1 MLKKYIVLFLAALML
16 LHFTAPGV
24 DAARLV
30 RVPTAWVDEFETFLM
45 WYAKE
50 KKWDREAG
58 LDIEINQY
66 NSGAE
71 ILNAHSTGAWVYA
84 GMGTIPT
91 ILGNMRHNVVAM
103 AIGVDEAAANGVVV
117 PADSPIAKVRGWNKE
132 YPNVLGSPDTVRGK
146 TFVLTDISS
155 AHYVLSSWLKVL
167 GLQDS
172 DISIRD
178 MAQGLVVAS
187 LENHIGDGAA
197 LWAPQLYLA
206 LDKGGVLAADLK
218 SCGKESYT
226 YLVAD
231 AEYAKAN
238 PEITAK
244 FLTVYFRAVDDYM
257 SKSPETFLQDY
268 RRFYLEWAGKDYDEE
283 LLRRDIKSHQVLP
296 LAEQQSFFDET
307 NGRSGA
313 QKDIEDVARF
323 FGSMGRLSKD
333 EMSRVS
339 TASYATGKYIKLV
352 PPNLKLKK

>member
-1 MLKKYIVLFLAALML
+1 MLKKYTVLFLAALML
-16 LHFTAPGV
+16 LHFTAHE
-24 DAARLV
+24 ATANRLV

-50 KKWDREAG
+50 NKWDKEAG
-58 LDIEINQY
+58 LDIEIQQY
-66 NSGAE
+66 GSGAE
-71 ILNAHSTGAWVYA
+71 ILNALPTGAWVYA
-84 GMGTIPT
+84 GMGTIPA
-91 ILGNMRHNVVAM
+91 IIGNMRDNVVAI
-103 AIGVDEAAANGVVV
+103 AIGVDEATANGVVV
-117 PADSPIAKVRGWNKE
+117 PADSPIAAVKGWNKE
-132 YPNVLGSPDTVRGK
+132 YPDVLGSPDTVRGK

-167 GLQDS
+167 GLQDG

-178 MAQGLVVAS
+178 MAQGMVVAS

-231 AEYAKAN
+231 TAYANAN

-244 FLTVYFRAVDDYM
+244 FLTVYFRAVDDYL
-257 SKSPETFLQDY
+257 SKSPEVFLKDY
-268 RRFYLEWAGKDYDEE
+268 RRFYLEWAGKDYDED
-283 LLRRDIKSHQVLP
+283 LLRRDMKSHKMLT
-296 LAEQQSFFDET
+296 LTEQQSLFDEI
-307 NGRSGA
+307 NGRSET
-313 QKDIEDVARF
+313 QKDIEAVARF
-323 FGSMGRLSKD
+323 FGSLGRLSKD
-333 EMSRVS
+333 ELSRVS
-339 TASYATGKYIKLV
+339 TSSYATGKYIKLV

>member
-1 MLKKYIVLFLAALML
+1 MLKKYTVLFLAALML
-16 LHFTAPGV
+16 LHFTAPGA

-50 KKWDREAG
+50 KKWDKEAG
-58 LDIEINQY
+58 LDIEIHQY

-71 ILNAHSTGAWVYA
+71 ILNAHSAGAWVYA
-84 GMGTIPT
+84 GMGAIPSIIGT
-91 ILGNMRHNVVAM
+91 MRNNVVAI
-103 AIGVDEAAANGVVV
+103 AIGADEAAANGVVV
-117 PADSPIAKVRGWNKE
+117 PADSPIAGVKGWNKD

-155 AHYVLSSWLKVL
+155 AHYVLSTWLNVL

-218 SCGKESYT
+218 YCGKESYT
-226 YLVAD
+226 YIVAD
-231 AEYAKAN
+231 MAYAKAN

-244 FLTVYFRAVDDYM
+244 FLTVYFRAVDDYL
-257 SKSPETFLQDY
+257 SKSPEVFLQDY
-268 RRFYLEWAGKDYDEE
+268 RRFYLEWAGKDYDED
-283 LLRRDIKSHQVLP
+283 LLRRDIKNHQVLA
-296 LAEQQSFFDET
+296 LSEQQSLFDET
-307 NGRSGA
+307 NGRSEV
-313 QKDIEDVARF
+313 QKDIEAVARF
-323 FGSMGRLSKD
+323 FGGLGRLNKD
-333 EMSRVS
+333 EMSKIS
-339 TASYATGKYIKLV
+339 TSSYSSDKFIKLV